1 MHSIENSILWQE
13 LSEEESQLIN
23 AGGRWGFRG
32 GKLRPVKRRFVCG
45 KGRPNKYPSVFGPI
59 CADAN
64 CGIGNGEGEQ
74 DGDDFL
80 II

>member
-23 AGGRWGFRG
+23 AGGRRCCRG
-32 GKLRPVKRRFVCG
+32 RKQRPVKRRFVCG
-45 KGRPNKYPSVFGPI
+45 KDVFDNSPPDLGPI

-64 CGIGNGEGEQ
+64 CGDGSGEVVND
-74 DGDDFL
+74 DGLL